1 MPTDRRRAVSMVRL
15 AGAYARHVARRAVAS
30 RRPPAEDGFTA
41 FARLYA
47 RDRITPLTP
56 QDRAELPSHGLCVAC
71 GLCTFAAKRAGYLR
85 ADRLPS
91 QLTRNLPEL
100 WTSRDL
106 PYDDV
111 DWTAGAAVCPMGVPL
126 PQLRGFV
133 ARRLEQ
139 DGVAP
144 LAPQV
149 PPRTLPLPAPYGQE
163 TAIRPTS

>member
-1 MPTDRRRAVSMVRL
+1 MDRRRTVSMARL

-30 RRPPAEDGFTA
+30 RRPPVEDGVAA
-41 FARLYA
+41 FARLYG
-47 RDRITPLTP
+47 RDRITPLTT
-56 QDRAELPSHGLCVAC
+56 QDRAELPSHGVCVSC
-71 GLCTFAAKRAGYLR
+71 GLCTFAAGRAGYLR

-111 DWTAGAAVCPMGVPL
+111 DWPAGAAVCPMGVPM
-126 PQLRGFV
+126 PQMRRFV

-139 DGVAP
+139 DGTAAP
-144 LAPQV
+144 APQV
-149 PPRTLPLPAPYGQE
+149 PPWTLPLPAPYGQ
-163 TAIRPTS
+163 T